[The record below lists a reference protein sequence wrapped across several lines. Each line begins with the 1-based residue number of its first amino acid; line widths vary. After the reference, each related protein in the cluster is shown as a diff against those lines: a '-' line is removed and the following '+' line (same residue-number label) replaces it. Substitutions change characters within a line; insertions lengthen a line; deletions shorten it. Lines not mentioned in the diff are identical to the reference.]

1 MMSKETKIND
11 ERNTGFG
18 FPENLVRHKPGF
30 ETAAQKQEP
39 ETGGNHRFRPSEPKK
54 IPQGSL
60 AERIAK
66 SAKGEK

>member
-1 MMSKETKIND
+1 MAKERIPSD

-30 ETAAQKQEP
+30 EAADLKL
-39 ETGGNHRFRPSEPKK
+39 ETEAGNHRFRPSDQKK

-66 SAKGEK
+66 STKGGK